1 MISKNIPMYKDGWPN
16 VKRLIHDLECMTK
29 IFNPQ
34 MIELNRQIPSAI
46 DELIYVADEE
56 DEVLNHLFENHLSF
70 INKVASIC
78 QLRVVYIPLI
88 YQRVQEEEVQRY
100 FAPGDSEPIKPVKVG
115 NDYMFQYLANPQD
128 RERMSHGFIWNK
140 GDEDLDENEPLQS
153 EFFELSFS
161 TEKSIPQQIYEIF
174 RIVEYRRE
182 AEHGGPSNACVGG
195 GYEAPEDYA
204 ENRFNTQLWGEDIT
218 DLMDEIR
225 EKVENLRQ
233 RGVAEQILIDLI
245 RPQTKLSRLVISKDY
260 KFILPDYNNMEIK
273 MEPLVKAVYLLF
285 LKHPEG
291 IIFKDLPDYRKELT
305 EIYLRMKP
313 NGLSERVKKSI
324 EDVTDPTKNSI
335 NEKCARIRGA
345 FLEKFDNFLAKN
357 YYIDG
362 FRAEPKI
369 IELPRELV
377 VWEE

>member
-1 MISKNIPMYKDGWPN
+1 MYKDGWPN
-16 VKRLIHDLECMTK
+16 VKRLIHDVECMTK

-46 DELIYVADEE
+46 DELIYVANEE
-56 DEVLNHLFENHLSF
+56 DEVLNNLFENHLSF

-100 FAPGDSEPIKPVKVG
+100 FAPGDPELIKPAKVG
-115 NDYMFQYLANPQD
+115 NDYMFQYLVNPQD
-128 RERMSHGFIWNK
+128 RERMAHGFIWNEE
-140 GDEDLDENEPLQS
+140 DEYLYEAEPS
-153 EFFELSFS
+153 KSIKAEFFELSS
-161 TEKSIPQQIYEIF
+161 SAKKSIPHQIFEIF
-174 RIVEYRRE
+174 SIVEHRR
-182 AEHGGPSNACVGG
+182 GG
-195 GYEAPEDYA
+195 GTNYCMGGGFEAPEDYA
-204 ENRFNTQLWGEDIT
+204 ENRFNSQLWGEDIS

-225 EKVENLRQ
+225 EKVESLRQ

-245 RPQTKLSRLVISKDY
+245 RPQTKLSRLVISKNY
-260 KFILPDYNNMEIK
+260 KLILPDYNNMEIK

-313 NGLSERVKKSI
+313 NGLSERVRKSI
-324 EDVTDPTKNSI
+324 EAVTNPTKNSI

-345 FLEKFDNFLAKN
+345 FLEKFDNHLAQN

-377 VWEE
+377 VWKD

>member
-1 MISKNIPMYKDGWPN
+1 MYRRKRPY
-16 VKRLIHDLECMTK
+16 VKRRIAGEELSRK

-34 MIELNRQIPSAI
+34 MVELNQCIPS
-46 DELIYVADEE
+46 DMEELIYVANDEN
-56 DEVLNHLFENHLSF
+56 EVLNHLLKNHLGF
-70 INKVASIC
+70 INEVASVFK
-78 QLRVVYIPLI
+78 LRVVYIPLI
-88 YQRVQEEEVQRY
+88 YHRIQEEEVQRY
-100 FAPGDSEPIKPVKVG
+100 IAPDVHGPIKSREIG
-115 NDYMFQYLANPQD
+115 NEYMLHYLANPKD
-128 RERMSHGFIWNK
+128 REKMDHGFIWNNGK
-140 GDEDLDENEPLQS
+140 DDLDEDEPINL

-161 TEKSIPQQIYEIF
+161 SEKSIPQQIYEIF

-182 AEHGGPSNACVGG
+182 AQHGSPSNACFGG

-260 KFILPDYNNMEIK
+260 KLILPDYNNMEIK

-291 IIFKDLPDYRKELT
+291 LIFKNLPDYRKELT
-305 EIYLRMKP
+305 NIYLQLRP
-313 NGLSERVKKSI
+313 NVLTERVRKSI

-345 FLEKFDNFLAKN
+345 FLEKFDNHLAKN

-377 VWEE
+377 VWED